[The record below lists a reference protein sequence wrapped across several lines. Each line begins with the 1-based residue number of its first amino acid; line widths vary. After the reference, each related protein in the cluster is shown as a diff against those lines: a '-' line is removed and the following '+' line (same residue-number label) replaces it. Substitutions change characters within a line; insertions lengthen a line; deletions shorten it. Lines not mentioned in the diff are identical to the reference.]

1 MTTVPAH
8 NFSAPARAW
17 VMAAARFMPDV
28 WAVLMSSSLER
39 TTRTP
44 SSRHRASLPL
54 FMATSPRR
62 VSEPR
67 LLGAARALWKSI
79 GKEADRTAPVS
90 RVARRRRVRAAGD
103 GSRAAVDYSM
113 TDVSPATAP
122 TRLTARALIVGER
135 IDTAGLERP
144 DMISSLPLAFRV
156 GERGIAALF
165 RFGVAV
171 MVGLSPLEEEDLLA
185 KLRSRVSG
193 FRALG
198 DDETAVLEITPDSD
212 EQKSSSG
219 PIQIKNL
226 SPPRF
231 LVIADAP
238 AKPVARA
245 RDEREVNAVSD
256 VVEPFA
262 AKLAATGRPPFR
274 RRAMLRLIGQA
285 LLAQHRV
292 SGRVAVEEKPDVLW
306 DHPELER
313 LYARLADEYELT
325 ERADVLKRKL
335 EVIGDTAQALTDII
349 DADRAT
355 RLEAAI
361 VILIVLE
368 LIAAIVQIA
377 LALRGR

>member
-1 MTTVPAH
+1 MGFARNLSPKTAGEQR
-8 NFSAPARAW
+8 PARGFGPGW
-17 VMAAARFMPDV
+17 R
-28 WAVLMSSSLER
+28 WR
-39 TTRTP
+39 
-44 SSRHRASLPL
+44 
-54 FMATSPRR
+54 
-62 VSEPR
+62 
-67 LLGAARALWKSI
+67 
-79 GKEADRTAPVS
+79 
-90 RVARRRRVRAAGD
+90 ARRPKLAA
-103 GSRAAVDYSM
+103 M
-113 TDVSPATAP
+113 TDVPPARAP

-156 GERGIAALF
+156 GERGMAALF

-171 MVGLSPLEEEDLLA
+171 MVGLTPLEEEDLLA

-193 FRALG
+193 ARALG
-198 DDETAVLEITPDSD
+198 DDETAVLEIAPDSD

-231 LVIADAP
+231 LVIADAL
-238 AKPVARA
+238 AKTVALA
-245 RDEREVNAVSD
+245 RDEREVNAVFD
-256 VVEPFA
+256 VIEPFA
-262 AKLAATGRPPFR
+262 EKLAASGRPPFR

-325 ERADVLKRKL
+325 DRAGALKRKL

-349 DADRAT
+349 DADRST

-377 LALRGR
+377 LALHGEVGAR

>member
-1 MTTVPAH
+1 
-8 NFSAPARAW
+8 
-17 VMAAARFMPDV
+17 
-28 WAVLMSSSLER
+28 
-39 TTRTP
+39 
-44 SSRHRASLPL
+44 
-54 FMATSPRR
+54 
-62 VSEPR
+62 
-67 LLGAARALWKSI
+67 
-79 GKEADRTAPVS
+79 
-90 RVARRRRVRAAGD
+90 
-103 GSRAAVDYSM
+103 M
-113 TDVSPATAP
+113 TDVSPVTAL

-156 GERGIAALF
+156 GERGMAALF

-171 MVGLSPLEEEDLLA
+171 MVGLTPLEEEDLLA

-198 DDETAVLEITPDSD
+198 DDETAVLEIAPDGD

-231 LVIADAP
+231 LVIADAL
-238 AKPVARA
+238 AKTVALA
-245 RDEREVNAVSD
+245 RDEREVNAVFD
-256 VVEPFA
+256 VIEPFA

-313 LYARLADEYELT
+313 LYARLTDEYELH
-325 ERADVLKRKL
+325 ERVRRAQAQAGSDRRHRAGADRHHRRRPRDAARSGDRDPDRARADRRHR
-335 EVIGDTAQALTDII
+335 
-349 DADRAT
+349 ADRA
-355 RLEAAI
+355 RAARA
-361 VILIVLE
+361 VDR
-368 LIAAIVQIA
+368 A
-377 LALRGR
+377 R

>member
-1 MTTVPAH
+1 MT
-8 NFSAPARAW
+8 
-17 VMAAARFMPDV
+17 
-28 WAVLMSSSLER
+28 E
-39 TTRTP
+39 
-44 SSRHRASLPL
+44 
-54 FMATSPRR
+54 
-62 VSEPR
+62 
-67 LLGAARALWKSI
+67 
-79 GKEADRTAPVS
+79 
-90 RVARRRRVRAAGD
+90 
-103 GSRAAVDYSM
+103 
-113 TDVSPATAP
+113 VSPVTAP

-156 GERGIAALF
+156 GTQGMVALF

-171 MVGLSPLEEEDLLA
+171 MVGLTPLEEEDTLM
-185 KLRSRVSG
+185 KLRSRVTG
-193 FRALG
+193 ARARG
-198 DDETAVLEITPDSD
+198 DDETAVLELAPDSD

-231 LVIADAP
+231 LVIADAL
-238 AKPVARA
+238 AKTVALA
-245 RDEREVNAVSD
+245 RDEREVNAVFD
-256 VVEPFA
+256 VIEPFA
-262 AKLAATGRPPFR
+262 AKLAASGRPPFR
-274 RRAMLRLIGQA
+274 RRAMLKLIG
-285 LLAQHRV
+285 
-292 SGRVAVEEKPDVLW
+292 EEKPDALW

-313 LYARLADEYELT
+313 LYARLADEYELN

-335 EVIGDTAQALTDII
+335 DVIGDTAQALTDII

-377 LALRGR
+377 LALHGR

>member
-1 MTTVPAH
+1 
-8 NFSAPARAW
+8 
-17 VMAAARFMPDV
+17 
-28 WAVLMSSSLER
+28 
-39 TTRTP
+39 
-44 SSRHRASLPL
+44 
-54 FMATSPRR
+54 
-62 VSEPR
+62 
-67 LLGAARALWKSI
+67 
-79 GKEADRTAPVS
+79 
-90 RVARRRRVRAAGD
+90 
-103 GSRAAVDYSM
+103 M
-113 TDVSPATAP
+113 TDVSPLTAL

-156 GERGIAALF
+156 GERGMAALF

-185 KLRSRVSG
+185 KLRSRVTG
-193 FRALG
+193 VRALG
-198 DDETAVLEITPDSD
+198 DDETAVLEIAPDGD

-231 LVIADAP
+231 LVIA
-238 AKPVARA
+238 
-245 RDEREVNAVSD
+245 E
-256 VVEPFA
+256 
-262 AKLAATGRPPFR
+262 KLAATGRPPFR

-313 LYARLADEYELT
+313 LYARLTDEYELH

-355 RLEAAI
+355 RLEAAV

-377 LALRGR
+377 LALHGR

>member
-1 MTTVPAH
+1 MT
-8 NFSAPARAW
+8 
-17 VMAAARFMPDV
+17 
-28 WAVLMSSSLER
+28 E
-39 TTRTP
+39 
-44 SSRHRASLPL
+44 
-54 FMATSPRR
+54 
-62 VSEPR
+62 
-67 LLGAARALWKSI
+67 
-79 GKEADRTAPVS
+79 
-90 RVARRRRVRAAGD
+90 
-103 GSRAAVDYSM
+103 
-113 TDVSPATAP
+113 VSPVTAP

-156 GERGIAALF
+156 GTQGMVALF

-171 MVGLSPLEEEDLLA
+171 MVGLTPLEEEDTLM
-185 KLRSRVSG
+185 KLRSRVTG
-193 FRALG
+193 ARARG
-198 DDETAVLEITPDSD
+198 DDETELAPDSD

-231 LVIADAP
+231 LVIADAL
-238 AKPVARA
+238 AKTVALA
-245 RDEREVNAVSD
+245 RDEREVNAVFD
-256 VVEPFA
+256 VIEPFA
-262 AKLAATGRPPFR
+262 AKLAASGRPPFR
-274 RRAMLRLIGQA
+274 RRAMLKLIGQA

-292 SGRVAVEEKPDVLW
+292 SGRVAVEEKPDALW

-313 LYARLADEYELT
+313 LYARLADEYELN

-335 EVIGDTAQALTDII
+335 DVIGDTAQALTDII

-377 LALRGR
+377 LALHGR